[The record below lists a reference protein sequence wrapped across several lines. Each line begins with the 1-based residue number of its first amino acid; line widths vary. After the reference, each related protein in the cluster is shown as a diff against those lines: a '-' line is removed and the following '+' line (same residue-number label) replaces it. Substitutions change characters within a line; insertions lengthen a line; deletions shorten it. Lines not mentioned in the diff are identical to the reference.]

1 LHPLA
6 PATRQRRDDE
16 VWLDR
21 ESGARVSSSTDP
33 WVDAGLVR
41 LTGDGRQF
49 EPDVAQLAGGG
60 SVAGWVVAGPSGSA
74 DFHIQRYDASGAP
87 LGGELVPN
95 QSPVIGSPSL
105 AGLADGS
112 FIATWDVAAAGGTVD
127 HLAEHF
133 DASGTVLGPAF
144 LVNDTPADPLA
155 GGATPVPLA
164 GGGFVM
170 QWWVH
175 ESAGWRPVVQAC
187 DAAGARVGGNAV
199 VGTAPSGTDIASAT
213 IAGTADGG
221 FDAVWSSTD
230 GSGVA
235 HVDLQR
241 FDAGGQPLAAAVE
254 LAAPPAVDEIDAAVL
269 AGSGAIV
276 VTDATAQPD
285 GSTQLVTREFDAAGQ
300 ALGAPDVLATA
311 GAAQQVQVTA
321 LASGGFVVSWLAP
334 QADGSEQLLM
344 QRYDGGGSRVGA
356 EAVVATSHEPS
367 PQYGVTA
374 TPDGGALFVWDDAG
388 ADPGDVD
395 AHRFQPA
402 VLQVGTAGADL
413 LTGTAGNDVL
423 QGGAGDDR
431 LDGVSG
437 NDALDGGAGTDTGVI
452 ETSVANVQSAA
463 LAGGVVTLHT
473 TLGWTTLTSIER
485 VQFTDALFALDTQ
498 APAAGDP
505 GGHVWQAAALWHA
518 AFGVLPERADLSHWT
533 AQADR
538 AGSMGDLGQQMID
551 TYAPGVSAH
560 DVVAY
565 LYHQVVHQAPSEAT
579 VQGYLDQ
586 IGPGRAYATVGDLFA
601 AAATLPLNADALASI
616 VGTIQPLDPA
626 AFF

>member
-1 LHPLA
+1 
-6 PATRQRRDDE
+6 
-16 VWLDR
+16 
-21 ESGARVSSSTDP
+21 VSSSTDP

-41 LTGDGRQF
+41 LTGDGRQL

-60 SVAGWVVAGPSGSA
+60 SVAGWVVTTAGGGA
-74 DFHIQRYDASGAP
+74 DFHIQRYDAGGVAIGA
-87 LGGELVPN
+87 ELVPN

-112 FIATWDVAAAGGTVD
+112 FVATWDVAAAGGTLD

-170 QWWVH
+170 QWWIH
-175 ESAGWRPVVQAC
+175 ESAGWRPAVQSY
-187 DAAGARVGGNAV
+187 DASGARVGGNAT
-199 VGTAPSGTDIASAT
+199 VGTAPAGTDIASVTLA
-213 IAGTADGG
+213 ATADGG

-241 FDAGGQPLAAAVE
+241 FDAVAQPLAAPVE
-254 LAAPPAVDEIDAAVL
+254 LTSVAGLAQLDAAVL

-276 VTDATAQPD
+276 VAEATALPD
-285 GSTQLVTREFDAAGQ
+285 GSTQLVTREFDANGT
-300 ALGAPDVLATA
+300 ALGTA
-311 GAAQQVQVTA
+311 DTLSSGGAAQQLQVTA
-321 LASGGFVVSWLAP
+321 LAGGGFVVSWLAP

-344 QRYDGGGSRVGA
+344 QRYDGGGSRVGG
-356 EAVVATSHEPS
+356 EAVIATSHEPS
-367 PQYGVTA
+367 AQYGVTP

-388 ADPGDVD
+388 ADPGDVY

-402 VLQVGTAGADL
+402 VLQVGTAAADL

-423 QGGAGDDR
+423 QGGAGNDR
-431 LDGVSG
+431 IDGVSG

-452 ETSVANVQSAA
+452 ETSVANVQSYA

-473 TLGWTTLTSIER
+473 TLGWTTLTAIER
-485 VQFTDALFALDTQ
+485 VQFADALFALDTQ

-518 AFGVLPERADLSHWT
+518 AFGVLPDRTDLSHWT

-538 AGSMGDLGQQMID
+538 AGSMGELGQQMID
-551 TYAPGVSAH
+551 TYAPGASAH

-565 LYHQVVHQAPSEAT
+565 LYRQLVHEAPSEAT
-579 VQGYLDQ
+579 VQGYVDQ
-586 IGPGRAYATVGDLFA
+586 IGAGRAYASVGDLFA
-601 AAATLPLNADALASI
+601 AAATLPINADALATI
-616 VGTIQPLDPA
+616 VGTIQALDPA
-626 AFF
+626 AFL